1 MLRAM
6 SAEPVQA
13 MLRYLGD
20 MAERPYFLAYEPP
33 AGVPTRNTRGNR
45 QTVPIG
51 DARTLTP
58 PPSLDAEGF
67 VLVRHRTAAR
77 DLCDEAAIRA
87 VYYPEMER
95 LVRAATGATRV
106 VAFDHNLRSATV
118 AERRGAGVQA
128 PVRFPHNDYTER
140 SAPQRVRD
148 LLPDEAERLLRHR
161 YAVINTWKPIR
172 GPVVDAP
179 LAFCDA
185 RSITPGDLVA
195 TDLRYRDRAGEIYS
209 LRWNPA
215 HRWFYF
221 SAMEADE
228 VLLLKCF
235 DSDPERASF
244 TAHSAFDHPAA
255 PPGASPRESIEVRTL
270 AFFGPAD

>member
-1 MLRAM
+1 MRT
-6 SAEPVQA
+6 EPVQA

-20 MAERPYFLAYEPP
+20 MTERPYFLAYEPP
-33 AGVPTRNTRGNR
+33 AGVPSRNTKGNR
-45 QTVPIG
+45 QTVTIR
-51 DARTLTP
+51 DARTLVP
-58 PPSLDAEGF
+58 PPSLDDEGF
-67 VLVRHRTAAR
+67 VLAEHRTAAR
-77 DLCDEAAIRA
+77 DLYDDAQIRG

-95 LVRAATGATRV
+95 LVRAETGAARV
-106 VAFDHNLRSATV
+106 LAFDHNLRSAL
-118 AERRGAGVQA
+118 AEERRGAGVQA

-148 LLPDEAERLLRHR
+148 LLPAEADRLLRHR

-172 GPVVDAP
+172 GPVLDAP

-185 RSITPGDLVA
+185 RSIAPEDLVP
-195 TDLRYRDRAGEIYS
+195 TDLRYRDRAGEIFS
-209 LRWNPA
+209 LRFNPA

-221 SAMEADE
+221 SAMQADD

-235 DSDPERASF
+235 DSDPTRASF

-255 PPGASPRESIEVRTL
+255 PSDAPPRESIEVRTL
-270 AFFGPAD
+270 AFFS